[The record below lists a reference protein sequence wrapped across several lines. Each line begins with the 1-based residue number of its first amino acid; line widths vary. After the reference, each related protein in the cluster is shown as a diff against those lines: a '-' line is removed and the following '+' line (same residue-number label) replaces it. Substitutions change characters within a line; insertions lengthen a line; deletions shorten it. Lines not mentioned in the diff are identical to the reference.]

1 MDEYGK
7 SVSIRENM
15 FTDLQVRYRKAA
27 DEVKKCTDEI
37 NDMKRKARITE
48 YFIEQLKSSE
58 GVFTNFTEEMFRGL
72 CDRMTV
78 YKEGFVRVRFRNGVE
93 IDVEY

>member
-1 MDEYGK
+1 MYGWSAIEPGK
-7 SVSIRENM
+7 GSDLRSPVSESSIGRNRSLTYESH
-15 FTDLQVRYRKAA
+15 
-27 DEVKKCTDEI
+27 
-37 NDMKRKARITE
+37 DMKRRARITE

-58 GVFTNFTEEMFRGL
+58 GIFTKFTEEMFRGP

-78 YKEGFVRVRFRNGVE
+78 CKEDFVRVRFRNGVE

>member
-1 MDEYGK
+1 MYGWSTAEPEK
-7 SVSIRENM
+7 GSDLRSPVSESTIGRNMSVTYESH
-15 FTDLQVRYRKAA
+15 
-27 DEVKKCTDEI
+27 
-37 NDMKRKARITE
+37 DMKRKTRVTE

-58 GVFTNFTEEMFRGL
+58 GVFIKFTEEMFRGL

>member
-1 MDEYGK
+1 MYGWSEAEPGNGRDLRSPVSESTIGRNR
-7 SVSIRENM
+7 SVMYESH
-15 FTDLQVRYRKAA
+15 
-27 DEVKKCTDEI
+27 
-37 NDMKRKARITE
+37 DMKRRARITE

-58 GVFTNFTEEMFRGL
+58 NVFTKFTEEMLRGL

-78 YKEGFVRVRFRNGVE
+78 CKEGFVRVRFRNGVV